1 MRTWNQ
7 IRIHP
12 DGTVVRRGSMWHF
25 ARYRTLVQLYRGLIE
40 FTIQKI
46 AHLPSISEND
56 STAERI
62 ISGDGIDAYVL
73 AAILEGQWTE
83 DIQKIENEPY
93 ISPNGMLDITG
104 AAHVSRTSTCWSTIT
119 KEKSE
124 LSYQKK
130 GMMLPYHIPAPSTS
144 LLDLFGKDKDKDL
157 GSQAIWPQPPQT
169 TDPPIYLYVQDP
181 SKARIV
187 LTVMDDDRI
196 TTTIG
201 GSSNKDDYNTN
212 GRPIGLTFKKLKE
225 LLPQAGWTQTK
236 FIQEMKQRV
245 LKEIEQEKTKLSLSS
260 VDDIIHQKVQQSM
273 DFVWEGSIPLIR
285 KPNIRVSM

>member
-1 MRTWNQ
+1 M
-7 IRIHP
+7 
-12 DGTVVRRGSMWHF
+12 
-25 ARYRTLVQLYRGLIE
+25 
-40 FTIQKI
+40 
-46 AHLPSISEND
+46 
-56 STAERI
+56 
-62 ISGDGIDAYVL
+62 
-73 AAILEGQWTE
+73 
-83 DIQKIENEPY
+83 
-93 ISPNGMLDITG
+93 
-104 AAHVSRTSTCWSTIT
+104 
-119 KEKSE
+119 
-124 LSYQKK
+124 
-130 GMMLPYHIPAPSTS
+130 
-144 LLDLFGKDKDKDL
+144 DLFGKDKDKDL

-212 GRPIGLTFKKLKE
+212 GRPIGLTFKKLTE

-260 VDDIIHQKVQQSM
+260 VDDIIHQKVQQST